1 MILTGSLNVMAQYL
15 YNSRSTRNSK
25 SDVAAPRDQDDV
37 NKIEEVPM
45 RASVPVVPVE
55 EVQVKDPV
63 LPTMHHQ
70 IQQHLAPEH
79 CGTILDNGFTGI
91 KLLVLLD
98 ENITILA

>member
-1 MILTGSLNVMAQYL
+1 MPHLGLLIDL
-15 YNSRSTRNSK
+15 
-25 SDVAAPRDQDDV
+25 
-37 NKIEEVPM
+37 
-45 RASVPVVPVE
+45 VVPVE

-70 IQQHLAPEH
+70 IQQQLAPEH

>member
-1 MILTGSLNVMAQYL
+1 MVWLNFSDLIPSLSSKI
-15 YNSRSTRNSK
+15 SRLCSFQINHNFLMPHLGLLI
-25 SDVAAPRDQDDV
+25 DL
-37 NKIEEVPM
+37 
-45 RASVPVVPVE
+45 VVPVE